1 MKAWT
6 VRDIERLDSGVSIVF
21 AETRAKAI
29 SAALG
34 IGNFEDSKWC
44 DIRATRF
51 KEFDDKYIGK
61 TEIDWD
67 DPEIRLILVRDYD
80 WSCMETSDRCEGC
93 SARKWCMHWEDDE

>member
-1 MKAWT
+1 MKAWI
-6 VRDIERLDSGVSIVF
+6 VRDIEYMSSGISIVF

-34 IGNFEDSKWC
+34 LDIFEGSEWC

-51 KEFDDKYIGK
+51 KEFDDKYTGK
-61 TEIDWD
+61 TEYDWY

-80 WSCMETSDRCEGC
+80 WCCLETSDDCEDC
-93 SARKWCMHWEDDE
+93 SAREWCTQWEDEG